1 MDELKEWII
10 CGIIGLGIYF
20 GIEAWENK
28 DKEDTTIESSYTPS
42 QSSYTSS
49 QPSYTNPSSNANID
63 WEPIIDETEPQTSS
77 RTNTPEYT
85 YSYSYSSSIGGSNN
99 GTSNKYDNYEETSRC
114 LDGEIVYEG
123 DDDYYIVETRSG
135 YTILE
140 RRSGEALYEG
150 DRIRGELHNYGTT
163 YIIKKNTDREIRVY
177 IEDYMLSDNKALEW
191 MGEHNHLK
199 GRDQDT
205 YDYEND

>member
-10 CGIIGLGIYF
+10 CGIIGVGIYL

-42 QSSYTSS
+42 QSSYT
-49 QPSYTNPSSNANID
+49 NPSSNTNID
-63 WEPIIDETEPQTSS
+63 WEPIIDEPKPQTSYQ
-77 RTNTPEYT
+77 TNTPKYT
-85 YSYSYSSSIGGSNN
+85 YSYSYSSSIGGSSN
-99 GTSNKYDNYEETSRC
+99 GNSHKYDNYEETSGC
-114 LDGEIVYEG
+114 VDGEIVYEG
-123 DDDYYIVETRSG
+123 TGDYFIVETRRG

-140 RRSGEALYEG
+140 RRSGSSLYEG
-150 DRIRGELHNYGTT
+150 DRIRGKLNNYGFT
-163 YIIKKNTDREIRVY
+163 YIIKKNNDTEVRVY
-177 IEDYMLSDNKALEW
+177 IEDYALSDERAIEW
-191 MGEHNHLK
+191 MGDHDRLK